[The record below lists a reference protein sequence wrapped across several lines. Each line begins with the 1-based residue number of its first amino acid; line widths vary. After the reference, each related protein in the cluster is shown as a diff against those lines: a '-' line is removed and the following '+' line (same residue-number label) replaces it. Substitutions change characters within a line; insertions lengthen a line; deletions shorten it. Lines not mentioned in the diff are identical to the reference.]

1 MLSAEEGSDP
11 ILKVHVSSAL
21 SLQPSDIV
29 WKDPKLNVISPS
41 SRFVFDAS
49 RRAIAIP
56 RVRVE
61 ENGTYTIVL
70 QKRVAGNTLIS
81 DTTTITLI
89 ITSKLIQYFKH

>member
-1 MLSAEEGSDP
+1 MLSAEEGSDL

-41 SRFVFDAS
+41 PQYVFDTS
-49 RRAIAIP
+49 RTAFTIQ

-61 ENGTYTIVL
+61 DSGTYTIVL
-70 QKRVAGNTLIS
+70 QNTVLNNIIS
-81 DTTTITLI
+81 HSTAITLI
-89 ITSKLIQYFKH
+89 IVVS